1 MFHANKRLAHI
12 SNTFHSHR
20 AAAGGHGPQLYLP
33 LCVFRILLHLFCRK
47 ISQAGMPGRVKSH
60 NDIVAAEAGQ
70 WCGPAQ
76 LPSSNSRPCRFAVA
90 ETNQCHRT
98 SWQFSVAVVLRRELD
113 YSSHE
118 DNSQMQKRKH
128 GAKIS
133 LSPGYS
139 DPWNIG
145 APSKVL
151 RFDITSSIATA
162 KGSSGP

>member
-1 MFHANKRLAHI
+1 
-12 SNTFHSHR
+12 
-20 AAAGGHGPQLYLP
+20 
-33 LCVFRILLHLFCRK
+33 
-47 ISQAGMPGRVKSH
+47 MPGRVKSH
-60 NDIVAAEAGQ
+60 IILWLRRRGSG
-70 WCGPAQ
+70 CGPAP
-76 LPSSNSRPCRFAVA
+76 LPSSNSRPCRFAAA
-90 ETNQCHRT
+90 ERNQCHRT
-98 SWQFSVAVVLRRELD
+98 AWQSSVAVVLRRELD

-162 KGSSGP
+162 KGSSGPKPKNFARFSAEVRSKTITSSMYFQA